1 MNAAI
6 ERQAKG
12 RRCLVMGLGAFGG
25 GLGVTRALAQA
36 GAAEVLVTD
45 LFPPDRLQAPLR
57 ELDPL
62 LRSGQVR
69 LRLGGHDLQDF
80 KRAELVVANPA
91 VPKPWENAYLAA
103 ARAAGARV
111 TTEMRLALESLPA
124 NRVIAITGTAGKSTT
139 SAMIAHLLDGAPGRA
154 LLAGNIG
161 GSLLE
166 RAPTLGAKDWLVLE
180 LSSFMLWWLGPDSG
194 ASAWHAHI
202 AALTNLAD
210 NHLDWH
216 GDAAHYSASKAVI
229 RASGQAAFVSRFD
242 LDEPAAAAHFATLGS
257 GAWWRGGMLDPA
269 IEADAT
275 LTDDCPLPGLH
286 NRRNARLALQVA
298 AAALRADGLTLD
310 PHALAKRLASFHG
323 LPHRLALV
331 HESGGIRWFDDSK
344 ATTPEATLLAIS
356 SFAESS
362 KVHLIAGGYEKKI
375 DLSAI
380 ANLAPRLA
388 GLYAIGATAA
398 KVAGGGGSICGTLEV
413 AVERIRSNA
422 RPGDVVLLSPGCASW
437 DQYLNYEERGRQFA
451 ALARSR

>member
-1 MNAAI
+1 MNASI

-25 GLGVTRALAQA
+25 GLGVTRALAKA

-45 LFPPDRLQAPLR
+45 LSTPDRLQAPLQ
-57 ELDPL
+57 ELEPL
-62 LRSGQVR
+62 VRTGQVR
-69 LRLGGHDLQDF
+69 LRLGVHDVQDF
-80 KRAELVVANPA
+80 ERAELVVANPA
-91 VPKPWENAYLAA
+91 VPKPWDNIYLAA
-103 ARAAGARV
+103 ARAAGARI

-124 NRVIAITGTAGKSTT
+124 DRVIAVTGTAGKSTT
-139 SAMIAHLLDGAPGRA
+139 SAMIAHLLDGHPGRA

-166 RAPTLGAKDWLVLE
+166 RAPSLGAKDWLVLE
-180 LSSFMLWWLGPDSG
+180 LSSFMLWWLGPNAG
-194 ASAWHAHI
+194 APAWHAHI

-216 GDAAHYSASKAVI
+216 GAAAHYSASKAVI
-229 RASGQAAFVSRFD
+229 RAAGQAAFVSRFD
-242 LDEPAAAAHFATLGS
+242 LDEPRAAAHFATLDA
-257 GAWWRGGMLDPA
+257 GAWWRGGTLDPA
-269 IEADAT
+269 IEADPT
-275 LTDDCPLPGLH
+275 LTSHCPLPGEH

-298 AAALRADGLTLD
+298 AAALRADGLTPDL
-310 PHALAKRLASFHG
+310 HALAARLASFHG

-356 SFAESS
+356 SFPEPA

-375 DLSAI
+375 DLSSI
-380 ANLAPRLA
+380 AGLAPRLA

-398 KVAGGGGSICGTLEV
+398 KVAGDGGTICGTLEA
-413 AVERIRSNA
+413 AVDRIRSAA